1 MESIWFRSCPI
12 EHKEALAQNIKA
24 DIAVIGAGMTGIL
37 TAYKLQKTG
46 KSVVVLEANRIANG
60 QTGKTTAKITSQHG
74 LLYYRMILDL
84 GEEKARQYAQANEKA
99 IEAYRSLIQEEK
111 IDCDFE
117 TVDAYVYSQNAE
129 ILEKEALSAQ
139 KLGISAS
146 FCPNSPLSRC
156 HSRRRQISK
165 PGAVP
170 SAQTDRASCS
180 KTDDIRKHRC
190 PIR

>member
-46 KSVVVLEANRIANG
+46 KSVVVLEANRIASG

-111 IDCDFE
+111 S
-117 TVDAYVYSQNAE
+117 TVILKRSMLMYILKTPKYWKKRPFPPKNWGFLLHLSQLPA
-129 ILEKEALSAQ
+129 
-139 KLGISAS
+139 
-146 FCPNSPLSRC
+146 FPLPQPAPSNFKT
-156 HSRRRQISK
+156 RRS
-165 PGAVP
+165 
-170 SAQTDRASCS
+170 S
-180 KTDDIRKHRC
+180 IRSN
-190 PIR
+190 

>member
-46 KSVVVLEANRIANG
+46 KSVVVLEANRIASG

-84 GEEKARQYAQANEKA
+84 GEEKARLYAQAIERA
-99 IEAYRSLIQEEK
+99 IVAYRCLIQDEK

-117 TVDAYVYSQNAE
+117 TVDAYV
-129 ILEKEALSAQ
+129 
-139 KLGISAS
+139 
-146 FCPNSPLSRC
+146 
-156 HSRRRQISK
+156 
-165 PGAVP
+165 
-170 SAQTDRASCS
+170 
-180 KTDDIRKHRC
+180 
-190 PIR
+190 

>member
-1 MESIWFRSCPI
+1 MESIWFRSFPI

-46 KSVVVLEANRIANG
+46 KSVVVLEANRIASG

-129 ILEKEALSAQ
+129 ILEKRRFPPKNWGFLLHLSQLPAFPLPQPAQ
-139 KLGISAS
+139 SN
-146 FCPNSPLSRC
+146 F
-156 HSRRRQISK
+156 K

-180 KTDDIRKHRC
+180 KTDDIRKYRC